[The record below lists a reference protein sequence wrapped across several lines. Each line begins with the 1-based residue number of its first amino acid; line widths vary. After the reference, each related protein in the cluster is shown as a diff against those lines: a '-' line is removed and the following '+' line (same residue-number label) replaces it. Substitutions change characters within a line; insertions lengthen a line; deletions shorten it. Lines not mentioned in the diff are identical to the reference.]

1 MLRTDGRTNGHLW
14 SLNRAAESSLSTHAR
29 HKRST
34 VPKHDKHEHTH
45 PQE

>member
-14 SLNRAAESSLSTHAR
+14 SLYRADRSSLSTHAR
-29 HKRST
+29 HKRSK
-34 VPKHDKHEHTH
+34 VPKYDTTEHTR